1 VLLFDM
7 VKSKKFFIYKIIA
20 VVSIIILCL
29 VQVIQVK
36 NLYDLENEKYNL
48 NERGNIKME
57 YEKSIVN
64 DLLYPGAIKIFDKKI
79 ILKIDLL
86 DSLSKHD
93 TVQFKKVSTQ
103 ICNDLFLKLS
113 EKSNIDS
120 LLSQIKIK
128 YQINQNLE
136 YALIIDNIDIAKRSN
151 QYVNIYTNDF
161 RSLKTI
167 KKISGNL
174 MDLNSQNLVTSIIVS
189 ESKPHTIK
197 MACRLYCDSENR
209 TKAIILKILP
219 FLLLTIGSIIAVS
232 LLFFLTYLN
241 WMKQSKL
248 SDLKS
253 DFINTITHEFQ
264 TPLTTIIIA
273 NKTIHQTYDAIKKS
287 ELLSLTEVIDRQTD
301 RLNALVKQ
309 VVNSNE
315 NTTSSLN
322 LKNQAISPIIND
334 IVRDF
339 QLSIKDN
346 SIELKYNNLSYD
358 EYAVFDKL
366 HFSSILLNILSNAIK
381 YNNQLIKVVSI
392 TTYNDKDNLLV
403 MSIKD
408 NGIGMSATVRKNIFN
423 KFYRFTTGKIDNIPG
438 LGLGL
443 YYTKQCLDAH
453 LWRYEVISELNTG
466 TEFKIFI
473 PISKTT
479 L

>member
-197 MACRLYCDSENR
+197 MACRLYCDSKNR

-273 NKTIHQTYDAIKKS
+273 NKTIHHKNETIKNA
-287 ELLSLTEVIDRQTD
+287 ELTSMTEVIDRQTN

-315 NTTSSLN
+315 NT
-322 LKNQAISPIIND
+322 AISINLSEQKISSIINN
-334 IVRDF
+334 IVQDF
-339 QLSIKDN
+339 KLSAKDN
-346 SIELKYNNLSYD
+346 SIALSYD
-358 EYAVFDKL
+358 HQAKHEIVVLDKL

-381 YNNQLIKVVSI
+381 YNDKLTKVVSI
-392 TTYNDKDNLLV
+392 ATYNSEDNHLILI
-403 MSIKD
+403 IKD
-408 NGIGMSATVRKNIFN
+408 NGIGMSKVVQKNSFN
-423 KFYRFTTGKIDNIPG
+423 KFYRYSATKIAHETG

-443 YYTKQCLDAH
+443 YYVKQCLDAH
-453 LWRYEVISELNTG
+453 HWRYEVSSELNVG

-473 PISKTT
+473 PLSKIV
-479 L
+479 